1 MKLRSR
7 EYADNIMRKMI
18 VYARNNR
25 NSEVAARKLNC
36 TLLQ

>member
-1 MKLRSR
+1 MKLRSK
-7 EYADNIMRKMI
+7 EYADNIIRKII

-25 NSEVAARKLNC
+25 NFEVAARKLNC